1 MRAST
6 DDETVVPMISL
17 TLELSADSEPVT
29 GRVHVDEA
37 DRLAFNGYIELM
49 SLLEEIRRASR
60 TEPIE
65 GEQ

>member
-1 MRAST
+1 
-6 DDETVVPMISL
+6 MISL

-49 SLLEEIRRASR
+49 SLLEEIRRASH